1 MNAEYA
7 KIIELVKREVVPA
20 VGCTEPVVVAL
31 CTSLAAE
38 TLGSRPEKIVVRL
51 SANML
56 KNAMGVGIPD
66 TGMTGLPIAT
76 ALGATACKSADG
88 LALFGRVDAAAVEC
102 ARSYLESN
110 PIEITLKENC
120 PDKLYVEV
128 EAHSGGS
135 VAAVVQRGSHFSR
148 PRIELNGVVVAE
160 GDGVQ
165 GGDTAADET
174 SDGPKLTLRKVYDF
188 AMNAPLED
196 IEFIAESERLNMA
209 AAELSF
215 RGDYGHG
222 LGRLLHESSTGAVV
236 GDTLHSRII
245 SYTSGA
251 CDVRMGGARVTVMSN
266 SGSGNQGIAATVPV
280 AVYGRESGAS
290 REKMIRALMMSHLT
304 VIYIKHSLG
313 SLSALCG
320 CVVAGTGAGCGIVY
334 LMGGGYEEMTYAVK
348 NMVANLTGM
357 ICDGAKPSCA
367 MKVATGASTALLSAL
382 LAMSHRYTSS
392 SEGIIDDD
400 VEKCIANLTTIG
412 RDAMNETDR
421 TILDIMTHKCN

>member
-1 MNAEYA
+1 MNTEYS
-7 KIIELVKREVVPA
+7 KIIDLVKREVVPA

-31 CTSLAAE
+31 CTALAAE
-38 TLGSRPEKIVVRL
+38 TLGSRPEKIYVRL

-76 ALGATACKSADG
+76 ALGAVACRSADG
-88 LALFGRVDAAAVEC
+88 LALFGAVDAAAVEC
-102 ARSYLESN
+102 ARRYLEGN
-110 PIEITLKENC
+110 PIDISLKEKC
-120 PDKLYVEV
+120 SDKLYVEV
-128 EAHSGGS
+128 EAHAGED
-135 VAAVVQRGSHFSR
+135 VAVVVQRGSHFSR
-148 PRIELNGVVVAE
+148 PRIERNGEVVAE
-160 GDGVQ
+160 GDGAQ
-165 GGDTAADET
+165 GEVPASEHGADEPRL
-174 SDGPKLTLRKVYDF
+174 SLRKVYDF
-188 AMNAPLED
+188 AMNAPIED

-215 RGDYGHG
+215 NGDYGHG
-222 LGRLLHESSTGAVV
+222 LGRLLHDGCKGQVM

-280 AVYGRESGAS
+280 AVYGRETGATH
-290 REKMIRALMMSHLT
+290 EQMVRALMMSHLT
-304 VIYIKHSLG
+304 VIYIKQSLG

-320 CVVAGTGAGCGIVY
+320 CVVAGTGASCGIVH
-334 LMGGGYEEMTYAVK
+334 LMGGGYEEMTCAVK
-348 NMVANLTGM
+348 NMAANITGM

-367 MKVATGASTALLSAL
+367 MKVATGASTALLSAM
-382 LAMSHRYTSS
+382 LAMAHRCTTS

-400 VEKCIANLTTIG
+400 VDKCIRNLTAIG
-412 RDAMNETDR
+412 RDAMNETDAM
-421 TILDIMTHKCN
+421 ILNIMTNKC

>member
-1 MNAEYA
+1 MNEEYS

-38 TLGSRPEKIVVRL
+38 TLGCRPDKVIVRL

-76 ALGATACKSADG
+76 ALGATVCKSADG
-88 LALFGRVDAAAVEC
+88 LALFGCVDAAAVEC
-102 ARSYLESN
+102 ARRYLETN
-110 PIEITLKENC
+110 PVEISLKENC

-128 EAHSGGS
+128 EARAGAD
-135 VAAVVQRGSHFSR
+135 VASVVQRGSHFSR
-148 PRIELNGVVVAE
+148 PRIERNGTVLAE

-165 GGDTAADET
+165 SAEAGDSET
-174 SDGPKLTLRKVYDF
+174 GVALTLRKVYDF

-196 IEFIAESERLNMA
+196 IEFIAESEHLNMS

-222 LGRLLHESSTGAVV
+222 LGRLLHENLDRPVM

-280 AVYGRESGAS
+280 AVYGRETGAS
-290 REKMIRALMMSHLT
+290 HEQMIRALMMSHLT

-320 CVVAGTGAGCGIVY
+320 CVVAGTGASCGIVY

-392 SEGIIDDD
+392 SEGIIEDD
-400 VEKCIANLTTIG
+400 VERCISNLTTIG